1 MPRVL
6 LTHADEARAQYYGDE
21 ALARLRELGEVRLNE
36 SGQPLSTAELIALAR
51 GCQIILSDRAT
62 EGPAAIFEQLPE
74 LVAFVRCAVDI
85 RNVDVG
91 AASANGVLVTRASPG
106 FIDSVAELAVGFMVD
121 LARGVSDATIA
132 YRAGASPQVRM
143 GRQLRGSKLGIIGY
157 GHIGTRLAQ
166 LGVALGM
173 QVLVNDPYVQVVE
186 PELTQTDLGT
196 LLVEADFVVV
206 LAVATEETENLIG
219 AEELGWMKPT
229 AYLINVARGNLIDE
243 AALETALLE
252 GRIAGCAMDV
262 GRAPDQMPSPNL
274 ARLPNALAT
283 PHVGGLVP
291 QAIAHQALET
301 TSQVAEIL
309 QGRAP
314 AGAVNPERA
323 ARLARLRRADAR
335 RSADRAG
342 GTPP

>member
-1 MPRVL
+1 MPQIL
-6 LTHADEARAQYYGDE
+6 LTHADEARAHYYGEE
-21 ALARLRELGEVRLNE
+21 ALARLRELGDVRLNE
-36 SGQPLSTAELIALAR
+36 SSEPLAASQLIELAG
-51 GCQIILSDRAT
+51 GCQVIVSDRAT
-62 EGPAAIFEQLPE
+62 EGPAAVFEQLPE

-85 RNVDVG
+85 RNVHVG

-106 FIDSVAELAVGFMVD
+106 FIDSVAELVVGFMVD

-132 YRAGASPQVRM
+132 YRAGVQPAVRM

-166 LGVALGM
+166 LGIALGM
-173 QVLVNDPYVQVVE
+173 QVLVSDPYVQVVE
-186 PELTQTDLGT
+186 PELKQTDLGT
-196 LLVEADFVVV
+196 LLVESDFVVV
-206 LAVATEETENLIG
+206 LAVATAETEKLIG
-219 AEELGWMKPT
+219 AEELGWMKPS
-229 AYLINVARGNLIDE
+229 AFLINVARGDLIDE

-274 ARLPNALAT
+274 ARLPNVVAT

-301 TSQVAEIL
+301 TRQVAEIV

-314 AGAVNPERA
+314 PGAVNPEHA
-323 ARLARLRRADAR
+323 SRLARLRA
-335 RSADRAG
+335 SAG
-342 GTPP
+342 